1 MPLTSPDRLRIYLAD
16 AGIGSAPVHNYAMAI
31 PESGAAQLPHGQLVT
46 GSVKVKTDPGTPP
59 MHYTLLLADAWT
71 ALPVTDV
78 IEETLVVASDA
89 SLGEV
94 YREGIDYEADYAAGR
109 LRRLPDGAI
118 GETAVSVW
126 CRTYRVFSEGIDFTV
141 EHSSGRVRR
150 IAGGEINPGQA
161 VLIDYTPA
169 ATPVSDA
176 LLDEAMREADRR
188 IAAIV
193 SEEYAES
200 SDPALAAAAT
210 YVALALVA
218 HAMSGAALAAP
229 TTTSSARAEAWRAW
243 GERWQDLAS
252 RLLEP
257 FLRPAATMQKLRLSG
272 RTA

>member
-1 MPLTSPDRLRIYLAD
+1 MPLTSPDHLRIYLTD
-16 AGIGSAPVHNYAMAI
+16 AGIGATPVNNYAMAI
-31 PESGAAQLPHGQLVT
+31 PESGAAQLPHGQLVS
-46 GSVKVKTDPGTPP
+46 GSVKVKADMGAPP
-59 MHYTLLLADAWT
+59 MRYTQVITDSWT
-71 ALPVTDV
+71 SLPATDV
-78 IEETLVVASDA
+78 IEDTLVVASDQ
-89 SLGEV
+89 SLGDV
-94 YREGIDYEADYAAGR
+94 YREGADYEADYAAGR

-118 GETAVSVW
+118 GEAAVSVW

-161 VLIDYTPA
+161 VFVDYTPSS
-169 ATPVSDA
+169 TPASDA
-176 LLDEAMREADRR
+176 LLEEAIREADRR
-188 IAAIV
+188 IASAV
-193 SEEYAES
+193 VEEYSES

-243 GERWQDLAS
+243 GERWQGLAD

-257 FLRPAATMQKLRLSG
+257 FLRPAATMQKLRLTG
-272 RTA
+272 RTS